1 VWLTHPQWLM
11 RMTIW
16 LPQQKNHDLTSL
28 STYAGM
34 LSTDNRTA
42 IDDSDLYNVSPD
54 LQGAKDE
61 YLLSLVHSKAAAIYI
76 IYGVEAYNKG
86 NNTAASS
93 DLAQASQYMN
103 SSDKHA
109 HRAASL
115 LKVESL

>member
-1 VWLTHPQWLM
+1 MYRLICKV
-11 RMTIW
+11 
-16 LPQQKNHDLTSL
+16 QKMN
-28 STYAGM
+28 M
-34 LSTDNRTA
+34 
-42 IDDSDLYNVSPD
+42 
-54 LQGAKDE
+54 
-61 YLLSLVHSKAAAIYI
+61 LSLVHSKAAAIYI

-115 LKVESL
+115 LKAYNSKN